1 MAKKPVKSAVKKV
14 AKPVKKSA
22 AAKKSTKPSK
32 PKAPAVNPIEKI
44 NEEVLKQLKV
54 LNIEP
59 GLQADIQWCLGSYR
73 NDKNPSG
80 LYAMAEK
87 GLVILKA
94 VAGKDPKAVPTKL
107 LDDIAKALKS
117 R

>member
-22 AAKKSTKPSK
+22 ISTK
-32 PKAPAVNPIEKI
+32 PKAPVVNLIEKI
-44 NEEVLKQLKV
+44 NEESLKQLKA

-59 GLQADIQWCLGSYR
+59 GLQAEIQWCLGSYR
-73 NDKNPSG
+73 HDKNPAG
-80 LYAMAEK
+80 LYVMAEK
-87 GLVILKA
+87 ALSTFKS
-94 VAGKDPKAVPTKL
+94 VALKDPKAVTKKFI
-107 LDDIAKALKS
+107 LDLEKALKG